1 LTATFQLIVGLGN
14 PGPPYAQHRHNVG
27 FWVVDRL
34 PVNGTWSRESRF
46 KADVARSRIGNHN
59 CWLMKPQTFMN
70 LSGEAVG
77 AFVRFHRMS
86 PAEVLVIHD
95 ELDLPPGGVRIKQ
108 GGGHGGHNGVRSI
121 ESHLGSPDFWRLRV
135 GIGHPRTLGLAQE
148 VADFVLH
155 PPRREEQPAIDHA
168 VDEILREMPA
178 LVNGEVAA
186 VQRRLHML

>member
-1 LTATFQLIVGLGN
+1 
-14 PGPPYAQHRHNVG
+14 
-27 FWVVDRL
+27 
-34 PVNGTWSRESRF
+34 
-46 KADVARSRIGNHN
+46 
-59 CWLMKPQTFMN
+59 MKPQTFMN

-168 VDEILREMPA
+168 VGEILREMPA